1 MAADD
6 IARVR
11 AHLASLP
18 DVDSMTVEDYRAF
31 FDKAE
36 EVFAVD
42 DGIAV
47 EAVDMDGLPG
57 ERLNPEGARND
68 AALLYLHGGG
78 YVIGSPRSHRHLVAE
93 IAGHAG
99 VPALVPDYRLAPEHP
114 HPAAVEDGVA
124 AYRWLLDREV
134 APERIV
140 VAGDSAGGGLTVA
153 TLIAARDEGLPMP
166 AAAACLSPWVDLAAT
181 GRSYETKAE
190 SDPLVM
196 RHRLQWM
203 AAAYLDGAA
212 PETPL
217 ASPLHAELEGLP
229 ELLIQV
235 GSEEILLDDSTRLA
249 ARAEAAGVPTTL
261 EVWEEMIHV
270 WHWFAPLLR
279 EGREANAKLG
289 AFVAART
296 A

>member
-1 MAADD
+1 
-6 IARVR
+6 
-11 AHLASLP
+11 
-18 DVDSMTVEDYRAF
+18 
-31 FDKAE
+31 
-36 EVFAVD
+36 
-42 DGIAV
+42 
-47 EAVDMDGLPG
+47 
-57 ERLNPEGARND
+57 
-68 AALLYLHGGG
+68 
-78 YVIGSPRSHRHLVAE
+78 
-93 IAGHAG
+93 
-99 VPALVPDYRLAPEHP
+99 
-114 HPAAVEDGVA
+114 
-124 AYRWLLDREV
+124 
-134 APERIV
+134 
-140 VAGDSAGGGLTVA
+140 
-153 TLIAARDEGLPMP
+153 MP

-217 ASPLHAELEGLP
+217 ASPLHAELKGLP

-235 GSEEILLDDSTRLA
+235 GSEEILLADSTRLA

-261 EVWEEMIHV
+261 EVWEKMIHV